1 MNNNDSVIKSFG
13 TILIDNRHVNL
24 QASKY
29 KQNQKTT
36 TDLTYP
42 SELNPIKQWANLLQS
57 VKNQGACG
65 CCFAMATAGA
75 LGDRLTIM
83 TLAQFAVE
91 LSPYQMIMCEDAIN
105 TETHDPE
112 YLKEINN
119 LAHSSGACN
128 GNTLYNAMD
137 FMYTC
142 GLTTERCVNE
152 GEFSKYNIKRLE
164 DINTDKGDEVPM
176 CQDVIGKEYD
186 TCLDTETAARF
197 YRICAG
203 YSVDSRPESIKQEI
217 YKWGPVASGFIVYDD
232 FINSYDGTTIYMGPA
247 EKSQKQGGHAI
258 KIMGWGTEN
267 GVDYWW
273 CCNSW
278 GANWGLSGYFKM
290 KIGIPECE
298 LEKNVV
304 GFIPD
309 LVGFKNSYILYD
321 IKLDPKDVLLR
332 KTFGVDQATGFR
344 YTAIDKIKKGK
355 LKGNL
360 DQVIC
365 KYIPDFEKMIVGE
378 MSPEDVTADYIK
390 LAQYQGDDGSF
401 KLSLSVWKIVF
412 ICIGAFLLGVFIKR
426 INRNKKSVR
435 FH

>member
-1 MNNNDSVIKSFG
+1 
-13 TILIDNRHVNL
+13 
-24 QASKY
+24 
-29 KQNQKTT
+29 
-36 TDLTYP
+36 
-42 SELNPIKQWANLLQS
+42 
-57 VKNQGACG
+57 
-65 CCFAMATAGA
+65 
-75 LGDRLTIM
+75 
-83 TLAQFAVE
+83 
-91 LSPYQMIMCEDAIN
+91 
-105 TETHDPE
+105 
-112 YLKEINN
+112 
-119 LAHSSGACN
+119 
-128 GNTLYNAMD
+128 
-137 FMYTC
+137 
-142 GLTTERCVNE
+142 
-152 GEFSKYNIKRLE
+152 
-164 DINTDKGDEVPM
+164 M

-232 FINSYDGTTIYMGPA
+232 FIHSYDGTTIYMGPA
-247 EKSQKQGGHAI
+247 EKSEKQGGHAI

>member
-164 DINTDKGDEVPM
+164 YINTDKGDEVPM

-232 FINSYDGTTIYMGPA
+232 FIHSYDGTTIYMGPA

>member
-1 MNNNDSVIKSFG
+1 MINNGSIIKSFG
-13 TILIDNRHVNL
+13 TILNDNRHVRL

-29 KQNQKTT
+29 KQVQKKT
-36 TDLTYP
+36 TDLQTFP
-42 SELNPIKQWANLLQS
+42 TELNPIKQWANLLQS

-105 TETHDPE
+105 TETRDPE

-128 GNTLYNAMD
+128 GNSLYNAMD

-152 GEFSKYNIKRLE
+152 GEFAKYNIKRLE
-164 DINTDKGDEVPM
+164 DIDTEKGDVVPM
-176 CQDVIGKEYD
+176 CQDVIGADYD
-186 TCLDTETAARF
+186 TCMDTETAARF

-232 FINSYDGTTIYMGPA
+232 FINSYNGTTIYMGPS

-309 LVGFKNSYILYD
+309 LVGFKTSYILYD

-332 KTFGVDQATGFR
+332 KTFGVDQETGFR

-365 KYIPDFEKMIVGE
+365 KYTPDFEKMIVGE

-390 LAQYQGDDGSF
+390 LAQYEGNTSLFKWSF
-401 KLSLSVWKIVF
+401 WKIVF
-412 ICIGAFLLGVFIKR
+412 ICVGAFLLGILFKR
-426 INRNKKSVR
+426 FTRNKKSVR

>member
-232 FINSYDGTTIYMGPA
+232 FIHSYDGTTIYMGPA
-247 EKSQKQGGHAI
+247 EKSDKQGGHAI

-390 LAQYQGDDGSF
+390 LAQYQGDDRSF